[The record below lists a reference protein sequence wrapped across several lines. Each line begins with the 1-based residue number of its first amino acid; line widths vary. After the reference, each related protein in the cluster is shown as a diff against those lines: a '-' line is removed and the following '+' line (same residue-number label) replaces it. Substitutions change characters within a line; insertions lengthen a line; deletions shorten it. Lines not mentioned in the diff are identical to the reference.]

1 MGCRVLDYL
10 ILTHYD
16 ADHVNGVETLLARME
31 VDTLLVPDVADDAG
45 MQEAILSA
53 AREAGTA
60 VEFIRT
66 ETCCTLGESTLAI
79 YPPLGTGEDNEQG
92 LAILCSHEEWDLLI
106 TGDMDSATE
115 ELLVETYDL
124 PDLEA
129 LVAGHH
135 GSKNSSSW
143 DMLRT
148 LTPEI
153 ALISVGDNS
162 YGHPTDEAL
171 RRIVL
176 AGAKVYRTD
185 LQGNIYI
192 FVN

>member
-1 MGCRVLDYL
+1 M
-10 ILTHYD
+10 
-16 ADHVNGVETLLARME
+16 
-31 VDTLLVPDVADDAG
+31 
-45 MQEAILSA
+45 
-53 AREAGTA
+53 
-60 VEFIRT
+60 
-66 ETCCTLGESTLAI
+66 
-79 YPPLGTGEDNEQG
+79 
-92 LAILCSHEEWDLLI
+92 
-106 TGDMDSATE
+106 
-115 ELLVETYDL
+115 
-124 PDLEA
+124 
-129 LVAGHH
+129 VAGHH

-143 DMLRT
+143 DMLRA